1 MLIRCSSRSLCAATL
16 AIGSILSLVA
26 APAAFGQS
34 SPQKRPT
41 RSEQARIE
49 ACDKQADEKKLTG
62 DIRKGYVSL
71 CLTGGTAVQASAGKV
86 NINSA
91 SPQELESRLPKL
103 EAGHLQA
110 LIRSRPYKTV
120 EELTIRRILP
130 KPVYEGIREMITVR

>member
-1 MLIRCSSRSLCAATL
+1 MHRGPYRSGEC
-16 AIGSILSLVA
+16 G
-26 APAAFGQS
+26 PAARLSASLASSPASGQS
-34 SPQKRPT
+34 STQKRQT
-41 RSEQARIE
+41 RSEQARID

-71 CLTGGTAVQASAGKV
+71 CLTGGTAVQATAGKV

-91 SPQELESRLPKL
+91 SPQELESRLPEL

-110 LIRSRPYKTV
+110 LIRSRLYRTV

-130 KPVYEGIREMITVR
+130 TPVYERASGR

>member
-1 MLIRCSSRSLCAATL
+1 MAPSSRSLAVVSTMMLALSVSLASSPTAA
-16 AIGSILSLVA
+16 
-26 APAAFGQS
+26 QS
-34 SPQKRPT
+34 STQKRPT
-41 RSEQARIE
+41 RSEQARID

-71 CLTGGTAVQASAGKV
+71 CLTGGTAVQATAGKV

-91 SPQELESRLPKL
+91 SPQELESSLPKL
-103 EAGHLQA
+103 EAGHVQA